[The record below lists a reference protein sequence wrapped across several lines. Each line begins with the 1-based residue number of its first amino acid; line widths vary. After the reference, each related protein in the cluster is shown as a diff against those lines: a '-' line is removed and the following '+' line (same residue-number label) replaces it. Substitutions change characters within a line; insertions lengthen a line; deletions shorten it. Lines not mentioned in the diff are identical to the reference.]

1 MAVMLVVGDDDGHD
15 DGHDVDDENVRHGD
29 AFDNVQPT
37 YRKKHFLIDETAAIS
52 A

>member
-1 MAVMLVVGDDDGHD
+1 MAGCDDDGHD
-15 DGHDVDDENVRHGD
+15 DGHDVDDENVRHG
-29 AFDNVQPT
+29 QPT